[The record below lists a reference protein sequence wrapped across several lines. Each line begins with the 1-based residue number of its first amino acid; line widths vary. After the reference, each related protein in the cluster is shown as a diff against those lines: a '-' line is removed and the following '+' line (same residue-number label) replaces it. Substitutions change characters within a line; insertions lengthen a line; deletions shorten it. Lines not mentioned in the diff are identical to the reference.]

1 MIELFAA
8 QTANADSSSF
18 EWPGGAKAA
27 TFVGYGTWDTSTL
40 KLQMSPDGGTTWI
53 DVTGVSLTADGHKDI
68 PPLGSGV
75 LVRANLASV
84 DASTSVSARIF

>member
-8 QTANADSSSF
+8 QTANANGSSF
-18 EWPGGAKAA
+18 DWPGGAKAA

-40 KLQMSPDGGTTWI
+40 TLEMSPDGGTTWI
-53 DVTGVSLTADGHKDI
+53 PVTGMSLTANGHLDI

-75 LVRANLASV
+75 QVRAVLASV
-84 DASTSVSARIF
+84 GGTTSINARIF